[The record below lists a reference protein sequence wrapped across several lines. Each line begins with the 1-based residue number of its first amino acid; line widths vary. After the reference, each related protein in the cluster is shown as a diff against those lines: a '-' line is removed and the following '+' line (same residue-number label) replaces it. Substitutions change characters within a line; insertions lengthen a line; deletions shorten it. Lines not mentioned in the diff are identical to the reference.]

1 MFGFYSA
8 LPEVFI
14 PIETILVLN
23 QLKSQTKFFLSPAIL
38 NADQILVISELG
50 EGVIIYN

>member
-23 QLKSQTKFFLSPAIL
+23 QLKSERKSPAIL